1 MLIKE
6 GCSLTGLTKKA
17 ISYYEKQG
25 LIEVRKGNNGYREYS
40 KEDVA
45 LLNEISL
52 YRKLDIAIKDIKII
66 INSKD
71 KKNIINKIIKEKQ
84 DKEIQI
90 KKEKVYLEK
99 VIKNDFNEIFIREMN
114 KEIIEIEKN
123 NGEFIKKELIRA
135 FPNGIGVYLAYHFAP
150 YLNEPIDTQE
160 KYQAWMDI
168 VEFLDNVPD
177 IKVPRIIQA
186 VYENTTEEMAKHMNE
201 NMRNEINNMLNAE
214 GMELESYKKKLLDN
228 IEKQNDKSLLK
239 LINPF
244 NKFKKQLNDFFD
256 SSGYYDVFIP
266 NMKILSSEYKDYHDK
281 LIQLNDKLSKELGI
295 KYAENM
301 RIIISKDNK

>member
-6 GCSLTGLTKKA
+6 VCSLTGLTKKA

-160 KYQAWMDI
+160 KYQAWMEI

-228 IEKQNDKSLLK
+228 IEKQNDKSLVK

-244 NKFKKQLNDFFD
+244 NKFKKQINDFFD

-281 LIQLNDKLSKELGI
+281 LTTLNDKLSKELGI
-295 KYAENM
+295 KYDENM
-301 RIIISKDNK
+301 RIIISKK

>member
-6 GCSLTGLTKKA
+6 VCRLTGLTKKA

-40 KEDVA
+40 KEDLA

-71 KKNIINKIIKEKQ
+71 KKSIINKIIKEKQ

-99 VIKNDFNEIFIREMN
+99 VLNNNFNEIFIREMN

-135 FPNGIGVYLAYHFAP
+135 FPNGIGIYLSYHFAP

-160 KYQAWMDI
+160 KYQAWIEI

-186 VYENTTEEMAKHMNE
+186 LYENTTEEMAKRMNE

-214 GMELESYKKKLLDN
+214 GMELEMYKKKILDN

-256 SSGYYDVFIP
+256 SSGYYNVFIP
-266 NMKILSSEYKDYHDK
+266 NMKILSSGYKDYHDK
-281 LIQLNDKLSKELGI
+281 LTKLNDKLSKELGI
-295 KYAENM
+295 KYDENM
-301 RIIISKDNK
+301 RIIISKDSK

>member
-6 GCSLTGLTKKA
+6 VCSLTGLTKKA

-135 FPNGIGVYLAYHFAP
+135 FPNGIGIYLSYHFAP

-160 KYQAWMDI
+160 KYQAWMEI

-214 GMELESYKKKLLDN
+214 GVELERYKKKLLDN
-228 IEKQNDKSLLK
+228 IEKQNDKSLVK

-244 NKFKKQLNDFFD
+244 NKFKKQINDFFD

-281 LIQLNDKLSKELGI
+281 LTTLNDKLSKELGI
-295 KYAENM
+295 KYDENM
-301 RIIISKDNK
+301 RIIISKK

>member
-6 GCSLTGLTKKA
+6 VCSLTGLTKKA

-25 LIEVRKGNNGYREYS
+25 LIRVRKGNNGYREYS
-40 KEDVA
+40 KEDIA

-90 KKEKVYLEK
+90 KKEKLYLEK
-99 VIKNDFNEIFIREMN
+99 VLNNNFNEIFIREMN

-135 FPNGIGVYLAYHFAP
+135 FPNGIGIYLSYHFAP

-160 KYQAWMDI
+160 KYQAWMEI

-214 GMELESYKKKLLDN
+214 GMELERYKKKLLDN

-244 NKFKKQLNDFFD
+244 NNFKKQLNDFFD

-281 LIQLNDKLSKELGI
+281 LTKLNDKLSKELGI
-295 KYAENM
+295 KYDENM

>member
-6 GCSLTGLTKKA
+6 VCSLTGLTKKA

-25 LIEVRKGNNGYREYS
+25 LIRVRKGNNGYREYS

-52 YRKLDIAIKDIKII
+52 YRKLDISIKDIKII

-84 DKEIQI
+84 DKEIKI

-99 VIKNDFNEIFIREMN
+99 VLNNNFNEIFIREMN

-135 FPNGIGVYLAYHFAP
+135 FPNGIGIYLSYHFAP

-160 KYQAWMDI
+160 KYQAWMEI

-214 GMELESYKKKLLDN
+214 GMELERYKKKLLDN

-244 NKFKKQLNDFFD
+244 NNFKKQLNDFFD

-281 LIQLNDKLSKELGI
+281 LTKLNDKLSKELGI
-295 KYAENM
+295 KYDENM

>member
-6 GCSLTGLTKKA
+6 VCSLTGLTKKA

-25 LIEVRKGNNGYREYS
+25 LIRVRKGNNGYREYS

-52 YRKLDIAIKDIKII
+52 YRKLDISIKDIKII

-71 KKNIINKIIKEKQ
+71 KKTIINKIIKEKQ
-84 DKEIQI
+84 DKEIKI
-90 KKEKVYLEK
+90 KKEKLYLEK
-99 VIKNDFNEIFIREMN
+99 VLNNNFNEIFIREMN

-135 FPNGIGVYLAYHFAP
+135 FPNGIGIYLSYHFAP

-160 KYQAWMDI
+160 KYQAWMEI

-214 GMELESYKKKLLDN
+214 GMELERYKKKLLDN

-244 NKFKKQLNDFFD
+244 NNFKKQLNDFFD

-281 LIQLNDKLSKELGI
+281 LTKLNDKLSKELGI
-295 KYAENM
+295 KYDENM

>member
-6 GCSLTGLTKKA
+6 ICSLTGLTKKA

-25 LIEVRKGNNGYREYS
+25 LIEVRKGSNGYREYS
-40 KEDVA
+40 KEDIA

-52 YRKLDIAIKDIKII
+52 YRKLDISIKDIKII
-66 INSKD
+66 LNSKD
-71 KKNIINKIIKEKQ
+71 KKSIINKIIKEKQ
-84 DKEIQI
+84 NKEIQL

-99 VIKNDFNEIFIREMN
+99 ILDNDFNENFIREIN

-135 FPNGIGVYLAYHFAP
+135 FPNGIGIYLAYHFAT
-150 YLNEPIDTQE
+150 YLNEPIDTEE
-160 KYQAWMDI
+160 KYQAWIKI

-177 IKVPRIIQA
+177 IKVPRILQ
-186 VYENTTEEMAKHMNE
+186 VGYENTTDEMAKQISNGT
-201 NMRNEINNMLNAE
+201 RIEINNMLNAE
-214 GMELESYKKKLLDN
+214 GEELEKYKQKLLDS
-228 IEKQNDKSLLK
+228 IEKQNDKLLLK
-239 LINPF
+239 VMNPF
-244 NKFKKQLNDFFD
+244 YKFKKKLKEFFN
-256 SSGYYDVFIP
+256 SSGYYDIFLP

-281 LIQLNDKLSKELGI
+281 LIKLNDKLSKELGI
-295 KYAENM
+295 KYDEDM

>member
-6 GCSLTGLTKKA
+6 VCSLTGLTKKA

-135 FPNGIGVYLAYHFAP
+135 FPNGIGIYLSYHFAP

-160 KYQAWMDI
+160 KYQAWMEI

-214 GMELESYKKKLLDN
+214 GMELERYKKKLLDN

-281 LIQLNDKLSKELGI
+281 LTKLNDKLSKELGI
-295 KYAENM
+295 KYDENM

>member
-6 GCSLTGLTKKA
+6 VCSLTGLTKKA

-71 KKNIINKIIKEKQ
+71 KKSIINNIIKEKQ

-99 VIKNDFNEIFIREMN
+99 VLNNNFNEIFIREMN

-244 NKFKKQLNDFFD
+244 NKFKKQINDFFD

>member
-6 GCSLTGLTKKA
+6 VCSLTGLTKKA

-135 FPNGIGVYLAYHFAP
+135 FPNGIGIYLSYHFAP

-160 KYQAWMDI
+160 KYQAWMEI

-228 IEKQNDKSLLK
+228 IEKQNDKSLVK

-244 NKFKKQLNDFFD
+244 NKFKKQINDFFD

-281 LIQLNDKLSKELGI
+281 LTT
-295 KYAENM
+295 
-301 RIIISKDNK
+301 